1 MAWASGWGR
10 APDALPLTEIRRKW
24 RPSLAIVLGGTLLA
38 VLGTPFAGLYLAR
51 LLSYPMTW
59 TKAYAVLAVG
69 LLITAV
75 LGFLLW
81 RLLLRPI
88 RELATRASAISR
100 GAPIAPLDHYGTSE
114 LRDLGGTVLRMG
126 HVLQNREATIRAYTD
141 HVTHELKS
149 PLTIVAG
156 AAELLEGD
164 VDEAT
169 RIKLAGQI
177 AEAATRMTRLVDVQ
191 RDWARATEGAR
202 GFARLSE
209 AMTGHALPIEVARDG
224 EVPLSPEALMLV
236 LTHLARNA
244 AEAGAS
250 RLTAGV
256 EDGLLWVEDDGPG
269 ISDGNRDRVFD
280 PYFTTRRDTG
290 GTGMGLAILR
300 RLIDAQGG
308 QITLAPSQGG
318 ARFELTF

>member
-1 MAWASGWGR
+1 M
-10 APDALPLTEIRRKW
+10 PLEEIRRKW
-24 RPSLAIVLGGTLLA
+24 RPPLALVLGGTLLA

-51 LLSYPMTW
+51 WLSYPMTW

-69 LLITAV
+69 ILITAV

-88 RELATRASAISR
+88 RELAARASEVSR
-100 GAPIAPLDHYGTSE
+100 GAPIAPLARYGTSE
-114 LRDLGGTVLRMG
+114 LRDLGGSVLRMG

-149 PLTIVAG
+149 PLTTVTG

-164 VDEAT
+164 VDSAT
-169 RIKLAGQI
+169 RIKLAGEI
-177 AEAATRMTRLVDVQ
+177 AEAAARMTRLVEVQ

-202 GFARLSE
+202 GTARLSE
-209 AMTGHALPIEVARDG
+209 AMTGHALRVTIARDG
-224 EVPLSPEALMLV
+224 EIPLSLEALRLV

-244 AEAGAS
+244 AEAGATVL
-250 RLTAGV
+250 RAGV
-256 EDGLLWVEDDGPG
+256 QDGLLWVEDDGPG
-269 ISDGNRDRVFD
+269 ISEGNQGRIFD
-280 PYFTTRRDTG
+280 PYFTTRRDRG

-300 RLIDAQGG
+300 RLIEAQGG
-308 QITLAPSQGG
+308 EITLAPSKNG
-318 ARFELTF
+318 ARFDLTF